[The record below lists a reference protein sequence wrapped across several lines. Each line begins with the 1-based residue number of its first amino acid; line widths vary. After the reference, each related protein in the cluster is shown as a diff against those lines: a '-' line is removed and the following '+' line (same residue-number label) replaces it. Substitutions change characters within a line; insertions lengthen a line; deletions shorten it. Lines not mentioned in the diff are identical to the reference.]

1 MKDLDGKDLLDLYK
15 ILKDFIKSLED
26 RKEEADNDWR
36 DKKWNRCNQF

>member
-26 RKEEADNDWR
+26 RKEEADND
-36 DKKWNRCNQF
+36 